1 MGNQRPQAE
10 VDVLR
15 MLCLQRE
22 RGDPSQFWT
31 LSNELAEGLGDSM
44 QIIDRVCAALE
55 DEGCLESHVRA
66 RGARAYRITQG
77 GLVVL
82 YEHEKSS

>member
-15 MLCLQRE
+15 MLRLRRE

-31 LSNELAEGLGDSM
+31 LSNELAEALGNSV

-66 RGARAYRITQG
+66 SGTRAYRITQG
-77 GLVVL
+77 GMAVL
-82 YEHEKSS
+82 YDHERSS